1 MGYNTLNYTEQGG
14 AKTVIG
20 GTLEIADGA
29 SVTGITTATL
39 VNDLTTGGADKALTA
54 EQGKT
59 LKTAVDAKY
68 TAANATAST
77 AGLVKM
83 AANVPQSAEATSP
96 TTAQFNAL
104 LTALKAAGIVTA
116 DT

>member
-1 MGYNTLNYTEQGG
+1 MRTALNYTENGG
-14 AKTVIG
+14 DVTHIG
-20 GTLEIADGA
+20 GTLAIEAGA

-39 VNDLTTGGADKALTA
+39 VNDLTTGGANKALTA

-68 TAANATAST
+68 TAADATAAA

-96 TTAQFNAL
+96 TTAEFNAL
-104 LTALKAAGIVTA
+104 LTALKAAGVITA
-116 DT
+116 DA

>member
-1 MGYNTLNYTEQGG
+1 MAYNTLNYTEQGG

-20 GTLEIADGA
+20 GTLEIASGA
-29 SVTGITTATL
+29 TITGLGATAT
-39 VNDLTTGGADKALTA
+39 V
-54 EQGKT
+54 
-59 LKTAVDAKY
+59 
-68 TAANATAST
+68 
-77 AGLVKM
+77 AGLVKK
-83 AANVPQSAEATSP
+83 AANVPQSAEAASP